1 MNSPRNSIQ
10 VFLPNTIHKPTTIA
24 HQNNQNNQNN
34 TIASPIASP
43 IASTPISFLATMTMV
58 PR

>member
-24 HQNNQNNQNN
+24 HQNNQNN